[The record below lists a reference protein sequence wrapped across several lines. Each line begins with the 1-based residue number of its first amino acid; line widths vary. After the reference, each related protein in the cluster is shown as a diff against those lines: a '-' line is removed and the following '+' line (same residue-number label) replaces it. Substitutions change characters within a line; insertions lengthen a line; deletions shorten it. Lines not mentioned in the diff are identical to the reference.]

1 MAEIPNADQETPVPS
16 IVPGPFPPPP
26 ALPFFQ
32 RIPAIPFALL
42 SLGIIF
48 FLYQFVG
55 GGITFVLFRGTITEG
70 NVGLVR
76 WSTLIGQVL
85 FILLPTLLLTKLRGH
100 APVRYLRLNV
110 PEYREI
116 ILTVIAV
123 FALQQIL
130 QGYMALQDLIPLPPR
145 VQEFLS
151 QFKKLFEETYRL
163 LVASHSPGEFLF
175 VVLVVA
181 FVPAFAEELLFRG
194 LVQRSFEEGT
204 DGLRAAMVAGI
215 IFGAY
220 HMNPFSFIPLI
231 VLGVYFGFIVYRSQN
246 ISVAISAHFFNNF
259 VACAAAYVQLDED
272 FVAIAPGRHPSMFLV
287 SANCAIFLLVFL
299 LATYYFISIT
309 SPPATT
315 KG

>member
-1 MAEIPNADQETPVPS
+1 MEQIPKAHQDIPTPSPS
-16 IVPGPFPPPP
+16 QDPFPPPP
-26 ALPFFQ
+26 LLPFFQ
-32 RIPAIPFALL
+32 RIPVLPFALL

-55 GGITFVLFRGTITEG
+55 GGITFVLFRGTITEE

-100 APVRYLRLNV
+100 SPVRYLRLHI
-110 PEYREI
+110 PEYREVV
-116 ILTVIAV
+116 LTVIAV

-130 QGYMALQDLIPLPPR
+130 QGYMALQDAVPLPSK
-145 VQEFLS
+145 VQEFVT

-163 LVASHSPGEFLF
+163 LVVSHSPGEFLF
-175 VVLVVA
+175 VVFVVA
-181 FVPAFAEELLFRG
+181 LVPAFAEELLFRG
-194 LVQRSFEEGT
+194 LVQRSVEEAT
-204 DGLRAAMVAGI
+204 DGLRAAVVAGI

-220 HMNPFSFIPLI
+220 HLNPFSFIPLI
-231 VLGVYFGFIVYRSQN
+231 VLGVYFGFIVYRSRN

-272 FVAIAPGRHPSMFLV
+272 FVAIAPGRHPSTFLV
-287 SANCAIFLLVFL
+287 SANSAIFLLVFL
-299 LATYYFISIT
+299 LASYYYIHVT
-309 SPPATT
+309 SPASPT
-315 KG
+315 KV